1 MASVNLTL
9 DVPMTPQDMWDHVS
23 DLSTLGDWLVMH
35 EGWRG
40 DLPDEIAEGTQV
52 VGVARAKGLRN
63 RVTWTITKWEPPHEV
78 AMSGDGKGGTKY
90 KRHADRAR
98 PPTTVRPSGC
108 PLIWAGG
115 RCSVRSVPRRL
126 ARPKET
132 CRSRSTNFVEL
143 YG

>member
-9 DVPMTPQDMWDHVS
+9 DVQMTPQDMWDHVS

-52 VGVARAKGLRN
+52 VGVARSKGLRN

-90 KRHADRAR
+90 KVTLTVT
-98 PPTTVRPSGC
+98 PTDDGSTLGLSVD
-108 PLIWAGG
+108 LGG
-115 RCSVRSVPRRL
+115 RAFFGPIGSAA
-126 ARPKET
+126 ARAAKGDVQK
-132 CRSRSTNFVEL
+132 SLDNFVEL

>member
-23 DLSTLGDWLVMH
+23 DLSTLGDWLVLH

-40 DLPDEIAEGTQV
+40 ELPNEITEGTQV
-52 VGVARAKGLRN
+52 VGVASAKGLRN

-90 KRHADRAR
+90 KVTLTVT
-98 PPTTVRPSGC
+98 PTDDGSTLGLSVD
-108 PLIWAGG
+108 LGG
-115 RCSVRSVPRRL
+115 RALFGPIGSAA
-126 ARPKET
+126 ARAAKGDVQK
-132 CRSRSTNFVEL
+132 SLDNFVEL

>member
-23 DLSTLGDWLVMH
+23 DLSTLGDWLVLH

-40 DLPDEIAEGTQV
+40 ELPDEITEGTQV
-52 VGVARAKGLRN
+52 VGVASAKGLRN

-90 KRHADRAR
+90 KVTLTVT
-98 PPTTVRPSGC
+98 PTDDGSTLGLSVD
-108 PLIWAGG
+108 LGG
-115 RCSVRSVPRRL
+115 RALFGPIGSAA
-126 ARPKET
+126 ARAAKGDVQK
-132 CRSRSTNFVEL
+132 SLNNFVEL

>member
-52 VGVARAKGLRN
+52 VGVVRSKGLRN

-78 AMSGDGKGGTKY
+78 AMSGEGKGGTKY
-90 KRHADRAR
+90 KVTLTVT
-98 PPTTVRPSGC
+98 PTDDGSTLGLSVD
-108 PLIWAGG
+108 LGG
-115 RCSVRSVPRRL
+115 RALFGPIGSAA
-126 ARPKET
+126 ARAAKGDVQK
-132 CRSRSTNFVEL
+132 SLDNFVEL

>member
-9 DVPMTPQDMWDHVS
+9 DVPMTPQEMWDHVS

-52 VGVARAKGLRN
+52 VGVARSKGLRN

-78 AMSGDGKGGTKY
+78 AMAGDGKGGTKY
-90 KRHADRAR
+90 KVTLTVT
-98 PPTTVRPSGC
+98 PTDDGSTLGLSVD
-108 PLIWAGG
+108 LGG
-115 RCSVRSVPRRL
+115 RAFFGPIGSAA
-126 ARPKET
+126 ARAAKGDVQK
-132 CRSRSTNFVEL
+132 SLDNFVEL

>member
-23 DLSTLGDWLVMH
+23 DLSTLGDWLVLH

-40 DLPDEIAEGTQV
+40 ELPDEITEGTQV
-52 VGVARAKGLRN
+52 VGVASAKGLRN

-90 KRHADRAR
+90 KVTLTVT
-98 PPTTVRPSGC
+98 PTDDGSTLGLSVD
-108 PLIWAGG
+108 LGG
-115 RCSVRSVPRRL
+115 RAFFGPIGSAA
-126 ARPKET
+126 ARAAKGDVQK
-132 CRSRSTNFVEL
+132 SLDNFVEL

>member
-23 DLSTLGDWLVMH
+23 DLSTLGDWLVLH

-40 DLPDEIAEGTQV
+40 ELPDEITEGTQV
-52 VGVARAKGLRN
+52 VGVASAKGLRN
-63 RVTWTITKWEPPHEV
+63 RVTWTITKWDPPHEV

-90 KRHADRAR
+90 KVTLTVT
-98 PPTTVRPSGC
+98 PTDDGSTLGLS
-108 PLIWAGG
+108 LDLGG
-115 RCSVRSVPRRL
+115 RALFGPIGSAA
-126 ARPKET
+126 ARAAKGDVQK
-132 CRSRSTNFVEL
+132 SLDNFVEL

>member
-23 DLSTLGDWLVMH
+23 DLSTLGDWLVLH

-40 DLPDEIAEGTQV
+40 ELPDEITEGTQV
-52 VGVARAKGLRN
+52 VGVASAKGLRN

-90 KRHADRAR
+90 KVTLTVT
-98 PPTTVRPSGC
+98 PTDDGSTLGLSVD
-108 PLIWAGG
+108 LGG
-115 RCSVRSVPRRL
+115 RALFGPIGSAA
-126 ARPKET
+126 ARAAKGDVQK
-132 CRSRSTNFVEL
+132 SLDNFVEL